1 MYRPHPRKRALRC
14 TEGRREDR
22 PSFLLF
28 AVTGVLGGRE
38 GTAGGGGARW
48 APIRFG
54 GVVRAGGTVASPLGS
69 QGSAHGTTHLHSRP
83 TPSWHRCTEG
93 AGRNRASSFFL
104 CAETGSWMEAVKGAL
119 GTNPRWRSCQSRW
132 AVATV
137 PWATDS
143 MTDPTGHRSLPAA
156 VHPQRD
162 IALFLRIRR
171 GVGNQM
177 AGADVETPNTLGGL
191 PSVNWEGGLLSWAA
205 LHFVG
210 HGRARVPVP
219 AGAGDF

>member
-1 MYRPHPRKRALRC
+1 VHTSPVYRPHPRKRALRC

-69 QGSAHGTTHLHSRP
+69 QRSTHGTTHLHSRP

-162 IALFLRIRR
+162 IDALRAPGEAPSFFEF
-171 GVGNQM
+171 G
-177 AGADVETPNTLGGL
+177 GASETK
-191 PSVNWEGGLLSWAA
+191 W
-205 LHFVG
+205 
-210 HGRARVPVP
+210 RARTLRRQTHSV
-219 AGAGDF
+219 DYLR